1 LQDVVEGWVWG
12 WLPRSY
18 AIGQGSRAHDAAHPP
33 RTPFLS
39 LIHPRDA
46 MTGLNTIAIDNVF
59 VPEENLLP
67 GAKGLKGPSLLVE
80 PRRDS
85 PA

>member
-1 LQDVVEGWVWG
+1 
-12 WLPRSY
+12 
-18 AIGQGSRAHDAAHPP
+18 
-33 RTPFLS
+33 
-39 LIHPRDA
+39 

-59 VPEENLLP
+59 APEENLLP

-80 PRRDS
+80 PSRDS

>member
-1 LQDVVEGWVWG
+1 
-12 WLPRSY
+12 
-18 AIGQGSRAHDAAHPP
+18 
-33 RTPFLS
+33 
-39 LIHPRDA
+39 